1 MLEKEETIAT
11 LLNPEE
17 GVQQHLLSENRTL
30 KRDIDMWKNR
40 TTKLTEDLADGPTSK
55 NVSLDENLKARA
67 KVLERENAALKIQV
81 DKLNASLLEEL
92 EDIKFNYKESVR
104 LNLKYET
111 VIRDLGQK
119 AGQDVRSLIGH

>member
-1 MLEKEETIAT
+1 MLEKEETIST